1 MSIPTKP
8 PHGEVYDPELKTSP
22 HFRDTTASP
31 DADEDSAK
39 VAPSS
44 GSSQERQFPEDF
56 PALPYHRYS
65 EGELIARGGMSTIY
79 KIYDHY
85 FLRHIAMKVI
95 DERLAH
101 QTHHARRFLEE
112 AQITGQLEHPNI
124 IPVHNLGC
132 NEDGFFY
139 FTMKMIDG
147 QTFEQY
153 LRSEAH
159 DLYSD
164 ASLYRTLQIF
174 LKVCD
179 AVSFAHSRG
188 VLHRDLKPAN
198 IMVGEHG
205 QVYVMDWG
213 IAYLMPD
220 KASSSTGDMFA
231 DKTSI
236 FLQRDLLETHE
247 QSGDILGTWN
257 YMAPEQALG
266 QTHLLDFHTDVF
278 ALGAILYEIL
288 TGHAPYR
295 GNNAYEIL
303 QLAQKGEIVPP
314 EQAVP
319 QLVLPPGLSQIA
331 MQALHPNPVL
341 RYPNVTKLKE
351 DIELFLRS
359 GGQLPLRNYAPGEL
373 IIQEGGDGN
382 AAYVITRGRCRA
394 FRTIHDREVDLRDMG
409 PGDVFGET
417 SIFLQQKRTASVAA
431 IDHVTLA
438 VLDRQTLEQKLYR
451 DSWLGRFIETLAQR
465 FIDTDRKWTRQR
477 QTLEQSQLLN
487 HLLVYLCHTS
497 PTHPPTAPWFPI
509 AHNLCQ
515 LYECSEQELIDNIDA
530 LGVFTLDREQN
541 TLSVT
546 SSALHAYLHS
556 HRISSAS

>member
-1 MSIPTKP
+1 MSFFKKRPDNEIYESETR
-8 PHGEVYDPELKTSP
+8 TSP
-22 HFRDTTASP
+22 HAAGVTPTPQPP
-31 DADEDSAK
+31 DAA
-39 VAPSS
+39 S
-44 GSSQERQFPEDF
+44 GEIPPDF
-56 PALPYHRYS
+56 PTLPYLRYS
-65 EGELIARGGMSTIY
+65 EGQMIARGGMSMIY

-101 QTHHARRFLEE
+101 QSLHARRFLEE

-132 NEDGFFY
+132 NENGFFY

-153 LRSEAH
+153 LRSDAH

-164 ASLYRTLQIF
+164 ASIYRTLQIF
-174 LKVCD
+174 LKICD

-188 VLHRDLKPAN
+188 VIHRDLKPAN
-198 IMVGEHG
+198 IMVGDHG

-220 KASSSTGDMFA
+220 KTICNEGDMYA
-231 DKTSI
+231 EKTTI
-236 FLQRDLLETHE
+236 FLQRNVLEETE

-278 ALGAILYEIL
+278 AMGAILYEIL
-288 TGHAPYR
+288 TGHAPYQ
-295 GNNAYEIL
+295 GNNPYEIL
-303 QLAQKGEIVPP
+303 QQAQQCTIVPP

-319 QLVLPPGLSQIA
+319 HLVLPPGLSQIA
-331 MQALHPNPVL
+331 MQAMHPNPL
-341 RYPNVTKLKE
+341 QRYANVTKLKE

-359 GGQLPLRNYAPGEL
+359 GGQLPLRDYAPGEL

-382 AAYVITRGRCRA
+382 AAYVITRGHCRV
-394 FRTIHDREVDLRDMG
+394 FRTINDRQVDLREMG

-417 SIFLQQKRTASVAA
+417 SIFLQQKRTASVSA

-477 QTLEQSQLLN
+477 QTLEQSQLTNQLFA
-487 HLLVYLCHTS
+487 YLCQASTTS
-497 PTHPPTAPWFPI
+497 PPSAPWFPI
-509 AHNLCQ
+509 AQSLCT
-515 LYECSEQELIDNIDA
+515 LLECSEQELIEKITS
-530 LGVFTLDREQN
+530 LQLFTLDREQN
-541 TLSVT
+541 LISLTPAS
-546 SSALHAYLHS
+546 LHAYLHT
-556 HRISSAS
+556 HRITQ